1 MKVRS
6 HDFLLADIADSS
18 VRTPLNAI
26 INYTELALYGEVTD
40 KETRENLEN
49 SLRASH
55 SLIYVIEDLLNLAAA
70 DEGDVLMPE
79 EHFDLSRTV
88 DEVVEVFAVEA
99 ERRGTELVFS
109 NKFTRP
115 GALLGDARRFREVVS
130 HLINNAFQHAG
141 NGTVII
147 GMRSLTEDD
156 DAVLIEIAVEDCGAG
171 MSEKDLDNLF
181 QYFELFN
188 NDDSESDSS
197 SDNPRVKSPI
207 NLGLGLAVVSRF
219 VRNTKGHLRIRSEI
233 GKGTTVAII
242 VPFRVARD
250 LPIRTSGSLV
260 TPPQG
265 RLPLIFGI
273 RGSSIT
279 GIHEQTSSIKTLG
292 LPGSSVNAKL
302 TVPDILSP
310 PLSAHVGHSNISE
323 RGSGTSTSSPPQSVD
338 LVSPYQEGYPFP
350 SVNAPQD
357 QTPYR
362 HLSVL
367 IAEDNPINSRMLE
380 HRLSKLG
387 HTVHVATNGQACV
400 DVFASSLEPFDV
412 ILVSFSSF
420 AYLLTRNLLLCLL
433 IRRSCCTEHS
443 RNVVEPPE
451 FPHQAPTSHTYTAD
465 NPPHPTDGHPNAPP
479 ERLPSHRADPPARVP
494 IPVPE
499 INSHY
504 PTSRSEAAYTH
515 RRHLRLPRRISQR
528 RILAEGCRRVDAQA
542 GQLRAAGEVV
552 ERDT

>member
-6 HDFLLADIADSS
+6 TYVLLADTADKI

-88 DEVVEVFAVEA
+88 NEVVEVFAAEA

-109 NKFTRP
+109 NNFTRS
-115 GALLGDARRFREVVS
+115 GALLGDSRRFREVVS
-130 HLINNAFQHAG
+130 HLVNNAFQHAG
-141 NGTVII
+141 NGTVTI

-156 DAVLIEIAVEDCGAG
+156 DTALIEIAVEDRGSG
-171 MSEKDLDNLF
+171 ISEKDLDNLL
-181 QYFELFN
+181 QYFELIN

-197 SDNPRVKSPI
+197 SDSPETKSPI

-219 VRNTKGHLRIRSEI
+219 VRNIKGHLRIRSEI

-242 VPFRVARD
+242 IPFRVARD
-250 LPIRTSGSLV
+250 LPIRTSGSLL
-260 TPPQG
+260 TPPQERFPFVSG
-265 RLPLIFGI
+265 S

-279 GIHEQTSSIKTLG
+279 GVHEQPSIRSLG
-292 LPGSSVNAKL
+292 PPAGSATAKL
-302 TVPDILSP
+302 IVCDILSP

-323 RGSGTSTSSPPQSVD
+323 RGSGTYTSSPPHSVD
-338 LVSPYQEGYPFP
+338 LVSPYQEGYPFS

-387 HTVHVATNGQACV
+387 HTVQVATNGQACV
-400 DVFASSLEPFDV
+400 DVFATAPESFDV
-412 ILVSFSSF
+412 ILVSPNSS
-420 AYLLTRNLLLCLL
+420 AHLLK
-433 IRRSCCTEHS
+433 
-443 RNVVEPPE
+443 
-451 FPHQAPTSHTYTAD
+451 
-465 NPPHPTDGHPNAPP
+465 
-479 ERLPSHRADPPARVP
+479 RA
-494 IPVPE
+494 
-499 INSHY
+499 S
-504 PTSRSEAAYTH
+504 SLS
-515 RRHLRLPRRISQR
+515 
-528 RILAEGCRRVDAQA
+528 
-542 GQLRAAGEVV
+542 
-552 ERDT
+552 